1 MIENVLC
8 LVAPLDRRRFATVRQ
23 LMALFNLSA
32 AEARLARALCHGDSL
47 DEYATDQ
54 GLKLPTVKTQL
65 RSVFAKTGTERQA
78 SLIRLLSGI
87 PVVRDEQTT
96 HRA

>member
-1 MIENVLC
+1 MSCRAARSAAFRNCQAVNGVIQ
-8 LVAPLDRRRFATVRQ
+8 F
-23 LMALFNLSA
+23 SA